1 MAGLYIHIPFCES
14 RCIYC
19 GFYSTTSLKLR
30 DAYVDALI
38 KEMSLRPIHQEL
50 EEGEKIETVY
60 LGGGTPSQLTGEQL
74 IKLFDGINKY
84 LGHFT
89 RDMEIT
95 MECNPDD
102 ITEEFC
108 QTLKQLP
115 VNRISMGAQTFS
127 NERLRFLHRRHNA
140 QEVRIAVERL
150 RNIGINNI
158 SIDLMFG
165 FPDENIE
172 QWTSDIQEVISLN
185 VEHISAY
192 SLMYEE
198 GTSLYRLLEQGKI
211 EEIDEEMSRNM
222 YEILIQLL
230 TKTGYEH
237 YEISNFARPGYRSR
251 HNSSYWHETPYIG
264 IGAAAHSYK
273 RIHKGGKLFA
283 TRSWNI
289 AQLAQYIEKIE
300 QGTLP
305 SEKEELDINTRY
317 NDLIAT
323 ALRTSDGISIEHVA
337 EEFGEELTRQLT
349 SEAQKHIARGLM
361 KIENDHLSLTPKG
374 LYVSDDIMSDF
385 MIV

>member
-50 EEGEKIETVY
+50 EEGEKIETIY

-89 RDMEIT
+89 RDIEIT

-165 FPDENIE
+165 FPGENIE

-198 GTSLYRLLEQGKI
+198 ETSLYRLLEQGKI

-230 TKTGYEH
+230 TKAGYEH

-251 HNSSYWHETPYIG
+251 HNSSYWNETPYIG
-264 IGAAAHSYK
+264 IGTAAHSYK
-273 RIHKGGKLFA
+273 RIHKGGQLFV

-289 AQLAQYIEKIE
+289 NQLTQYIELLKL
-300 QGTLP
+300 GVLP
-305 SEKEELDINTRY
+305 SENEELGINSRY

-337 EEFGEELTRQLT
+337 KEFGEELTRQLT